1 LKHQFSRRF
10 SAEVQFAW
18 AKSMDD
24 GSGPYESDPY
34 PYNPE
39 YARGRSDFN
48 VGKSFKIF
56 GMWQPVLFHGIQ
68 NWMEKVAGGWSL
80 SGIINIHSGFPW
92 TPMYYTPT
100 LYYNGCCYGSLR
112 PYYLGGAG
120 HSTSNSAFK
129 SGPGV
134 GSGQNVNFPNI
145 QTDVT
150 QTATSFSNKY
160 FMVPDFSAALV

>member
-150 QTATSFSNKY
+150 PEPCT
-160 FMVPDFSAALV
+160 